1 LIYTVFVSDKW
12 PGARYR
18 HGCEGNTTVDP
29 VETVC
34 DDVDWIELDMARLK
48 WVGFCDHVLN
58 FIKCKDFI
66 YKFIHIK
73 YMPNFQ
79 QTAHWQYPF
88 LGFRLYKI
96 CLW

>member
-1 LIYTVFVSDKW
+1 LRLGNINKILDKW

-18 HGCEGNTTVDP
+18 HGSEDNTTVDP

-58 FIKCKDFI
+58 FIK
-66 YKFIHIK
+66 
-73 YMPNFQ
+73 
-79 QTAHWQYPF
+79 A
-88 LGFRLYKI
+88 KI
-96 CLW
+96 LFTNLFT